1 MLVGY
6 DGKPLQEHKDK
17 DKITKAEIEQA
28 EAEAAAAINKV
39 KKYDIVKSIVKRH

>member
-39 KKYDIVKSIVKRH
+39 KKGRGPRKK